1 MARYRLFTLFGAI
14 VFLVLAAANLWRILV
29 GFPITIGETMVGN
42 AISYFAFAA
51 FTALGVMMIR
61 EARTHD

>member
-1 MARYRLFTLFGAI
+1 MARYRLFTLVGAI

-51 FTALGVMMIR
+51 FAALALLMFR
-61 EARTHD
+61 ESRREY